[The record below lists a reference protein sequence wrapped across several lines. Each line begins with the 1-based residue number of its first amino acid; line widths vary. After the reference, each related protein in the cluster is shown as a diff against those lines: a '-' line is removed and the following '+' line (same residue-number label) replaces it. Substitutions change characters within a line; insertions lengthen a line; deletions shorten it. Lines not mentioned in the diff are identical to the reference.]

1 MIRARGRE
9 LRSVL
14 AMALAVSC
22 LVGCRNELLGPRE
35 CEYLAERLAKVTSP
49 DQLRNPRVR
58 NQVTE
63 QTNRCLVTPY
73 DKTFVRC
80 LGEVGRVDIC
90 EADLFRRQGRPEGR
104 RPR

>member
-1 MIRARGRE
+1 MSRTLGGR

-14 AMALAVSC
+14 AVALAASS
-22 LVGCRNELLGPRE
+22 LLGCRNELLGPRD
-35 CEYLAERLAKVTSP
+35 CEYLAQRLAKVTSP
-49 DQLRNPRVR
+49 QQLRNPRIR

-80 LGEVGRVDIC
+80 LGEVGRVDVC
-90 EADLFRRQGRPEGR
+90 EADLFRRQGRPDGR